1 MSRRKHAPEQVGLD
15 ASSLSVGGEPDDI
28 PRSARAAARLVVS
41 RALCPSSEGGP
52 RGILSGIRS
61 LDEKTGGWQ
70 TGDLILVAGRPGSG
84 KTAFMLHCAMH
95 AAALGVAVAVISYE
109 MSGEALVMRALSS
122 LSRLPCTA
130 IRSGCLTERERE
142 DLERAAEADLFDR
155 LFIEDRLAPDIR
167 EVYRAA
173 LAMRRSLE
181 IGLLV
186 IDYIQLLGSGQ
197 ERFVNSRA
205 HEVAALSRALKALAR
220 SLAIPVIA
228 ASQLNRSIDTR
239 SVRRPLMG
247 DLRDSGGLEADADVI
262 IALHRECL
270 YSDLASAYDLDCFII
285 KHRNGP
291 VGQIP
296 LHFIAETMTF
306 LDKEGR

>member
-1 MSRRKHAPEQVGLD
+1 MSRRKRTSEPGGFGECSSQADDGRSDAPH
-15 ASSLSVGGEPDDI
+15 
-28 PRSARAAARLVVS
+28 SARALARLVVS
-41 RALCPSSEGGP
+41 RALHPAAGGGSHGIPSGL
-52 RGILSGIRS
+52 RL

-70 TGDLILVAGRPGSG
+70 PGDLILVAGRPGSG

-95 AAALGVAVAVISYE
+95 AADLGIAVAVISYE

-122 LSRLPCTA
+122 LSRLPYTA

-142 DLERAAEADLFDR
+142 DLERAAEAPMFDR

-167 EVYRAA
+167 EVLRVAS
-173 LAMRRSLE
+173 AMRRSLA

-186 IDYIQLLGSGQ
+186 IDYVQLLGSGQ
-197 ERFVNSRA
+197 ERFAGSRA

-220 SLAIPVIA
+220 TLEIPIIA

-262 IALHRECL
+262 LALHRECL
-270 YSDLASAYDLDCFII
+270 YSELASAYDLDCFII
-285 KHRNGP
+285 KQRSGP
-291 VGQIP
+291 VGRIP
-296 LHFIAETMTF
+296 LHFVAETMTF
-306 LDKEGR
+306 FDQGAL